1 MLIDRLTTQNNKGN
15 KMKKTASDVLN
26 EIFSTKSKNIN
37 NINYNQQQLTTSTTS
52 IIFPNERDESGCSSN
67 ITPSASPLASTSS
80 KASPYPQSGSGR
92 PAQIKIPPE
101 WIGVKFDLFLNEAK
115 KGKLQYK
122 LVMSV
127 INSQR
132 KSVNLKASLNSP
144 LRYIYHGCDMTL
156 PFWQLVKQTQTEL
169 KSQFANL
176 KGSKFYQNVKQGT
189 LDNHA
194 VFLHNENNCWTATLV
209 KDTSIYKFDLNGDC
223 SDAFIKNNGLATAF
237 YGSTGKTIKW
247 INPKDLGI

>member
-1 MLIDRLTTQNNKGN
+1 
-15 KMKKTASDVLN
+15 MKNSASDVLN
-26 EIFSTKSKNIN
+26 KILSNKSKNIN

-52 IIFPNERDESGCSSN
+52 IIFPNERDVGGSPSN
-67 ITPSASPLASTSS
+67 STPSASLLASPSAE
-80 KASPYPQSGSGR
+80 KPIPQSGSGR
-92 PAQIKIPPE
+92 PAQIKVPPE
-101 WIGVKFDLFLNEAK
+101 WLGVKFDLFLNEAK

-144 LRYIYHGCDMTL
+144 LRYIYHGCDITL
-156 PFWQLVKQTQTEL
+156 PFWQLVKQTQTDL
-169 KSQFANL
+169 KNQFPNL

-194 VFLHNENNCWTATLV
+194 VFLHSENNCWTVTLV
-209 KDTSIYKFDLNGDC
+209 KDISIYTFDLNGDC
-223 SDAFIKNNGLATAF
+223 SDSFIKANGIATAF

>member
-1 MLIDRLTTQNNKGN
+1 
-15 KMKKTASDVLN
+15 MKKSASDVL
-26 EIFSTKSKNIN
+26 EKIFSDKSKNIN

-52 IIFPNERDESGCSSN
+52 IIFPNERDVGGSPSN
-67 ITPSASPLASTSS
+67 STPSASLLASTSS
-80 KASPYPQSGSGR
+80 QASPNPESGSGR
-92 PAQIKIPPE
+92 PAPTKIPSE
-101 WIGVKFDLFLNEAK
+101 WLGVKFDLFLNEPK

-144 LRYIYHGCDMTL
+144 LRYIYHGCDMTT
-156 PFWQLVKQTQTEL
+156 PFWQLVKQTQNEL
-169 KSQFANL
+169 KSQHANL

-194 VFLHNENNCWTATLV
+194 IFLHNENNCWTATLV
-209 KDTSIYKFDLNGDC
+209 KDSNIYTFDLNGEC
-223 SDAFIKNNGLATAF
+223 SDNFIKQNGLATAF
-237 YGSTGKTIKW
+237 FGSTGKTIKW